1 MKLFM
6 NGIITDK
13 KGTDNEIFLNFFKYL
28 NLLFLVKDLISTKI
42 DKNEKLVN
50 NINAGFIDLRNAI
63 NRKEIPEK
71 ENPKK

>member
-13 KGTDNEIFLNFFKYL
+13 KATDNEIFLNFFKYL